1 MGLAEIADLDRRF
14 AIPGVA
20 NVVAGNGG
28 LPKVTIA
35 TPNAVGEMYLH
46 GAHVTGWQPRGA
58 ESVLFVSSKSH
69 WEPGRA
75 IRGGVPI
82 CFPWFGNKADNPQA
96 PAHGFVRTT
105 EWQLE
110 SIVQSGDAVT
120 VSMFTESNDDT
131 KKWWPAEF
139 RLVHRATLGAQLILE
154 LALTNTGT
162 SPLRFEEALHAYFR
176 VGQIDKARV
185 QGLNDVEYLDKTD
198 SNQMKTQRGLI
209 EIVSETDRVY
219 LNTAGA
225 VELEDRSLGHR
236 IRVAKENSLNTVV
249 WNPWI
254 EKAKAMADFGDTEW
268 QQMICVEASN
278 VADCAVQ
285 LEPGHQHAMRTIV
298 RVGGL

>member
-1 MGLAEIADLDRRF
+1 LDRRF

-20 NVVAGNGG
+20 NVVTENGG

-58 ESVLFVSSKSH
+58 ERVLFVSSKSH
-69 WEPGRA
+69 WESGRA

-110 SIVQSGDAVT
+110 SIGQSGDAVT
-120 VSMFTESNDDT
+120 VSMFTGSNDDT
-131 KKWWPAEF
+131 KKWWPADF
-139 RLVHRATLGAQLILE
+139 RLFHRATFGAQLILE

-198 SNQMKTQRGLI
+198 SNRKKTQRGLI

-225 VELEDRSLGHR
+225 IELQDQSLGR
-236 IRVAKENSLNTVV
+236 RVAVVKENSLNTVV

-254 EKAKAMADFGDTEW
+254 EKAKAMADFGDAEW
-268 QQMICVEASN
+268 RQMICIEASN

-285 LEPGHQHAMRTIV
+285 LEPGQQHTMRTIV
-298 RVGGL
+298 RVADL